1 MVLQLSFIMRDEA
14 VSTLN
19 ISIEAKTI
27 KLLIDFY
34 EEFKVFIFD
43 DLIVVC
49 KTQQIIELYLHIVV

>member
-49 KTQQIIELYLHIVV
+49 KTQ